1 METLLTGLSTFGL
14 GFGTV
19 FVGLICL
26 ILIIK
31 LMSIILAK
39 SNAKKTDAPEKAS
52 APAAQAAA
60 PAPEIEN
67 RGQFIAAVSAAIA
80 ASIGT
85 EVTGLRIL
93 SVKKVNQ

>member
-1 METLLTGLSTFGL
+1 METLLTGLSTFAL

-31 LMSIILAK
+31 LMSVVLAK
-39 SNAKKTDAPEKAS
+39 PAKDKQI
-52 APAAQAAA
+52 APAAQQEPAPVVSA
-60 PAPEIEN
+60 PAMEN
-67 RGQFIAAVSAAIA
+67 RGQFIAAAAAAIA
-80 ASIGT
+80 ATIGT
-85 EVTGLRIL
+85 DVTGLRIL

>member
-1 METLLTGLSTFGL
+1 METLLTGLSTFAL

-31 LMSIILAK
+31 LMSVVLAK
-39 SNAKKTDAPEKAS
+39 PAKDKQV
-52 APAAQAAA
+52 APAAQQESAPVVSA
-60 PAPEIEN
+60 PAMEN

-80 ASIGT
+80 ATIGT
-85 EVTGLRIL
+85 DVTGLRIL